1 MKRVFAI
8 FALLVVLGSFGFA
21 ESTDSV
27 EYVVEIYESDSI
39 ESSEVIE
46 EEEFEKAFG
55 FTFSILGFGPTINLT
70 KENFDM
76 QFGLSYVNNGSSLL
90 SPQAD
95 FDYVAYRSKNGFGVS
110 LGGTVLM
117 PFMFEKDYFLF
128 ATVTAMNMKIFKR
141 FSDRFEIDLK
151 TYVPVLFFGTRY
163 RGEYIDEDEVIP
175 AGWDSSFA
183 TIFHDGAYNLF
194 LVCGTVCSTVEFKF
208 YF

>member
-21 ESTDSV
+21 ESTEPV

-46 EEEFEKAFG
+46 EEFEKALG

-70 KENFDM
+70 RENFDM
-76 QFGLSYVNNGSSLL
+76 QFGLSYVNNGTSLL

-117 PFMFEKDYFLF
+117 PFMFEKNYFLF
-128 ATVTAMNMKIFKR
+128 STVTAMNFKIFKR

-151 TYVPVLFFGTRY
+151 TYVPILFFSTAY
-163 RGEYIDEDEVIP
+163 RGEYVDEDEVIP
-175 AGWDSSFA
+175 AGWDTSFA
-183 TIFHDGAYNLF
+183 TIFHEGAYNLF
-194 LVCGTVCSTVEFKF
+194 LVGGTVCSTVEFKF